1 MVCLAV
7 YMQQILEQYEMP
19 FSGSREPTQATNTTV
34 LGSVPSEGRNM
45 APPVGPDALAR
56 RSNCMPSMTSA
67 TSP

>member
-34 LGSVPSEGRNM
+34 LGSVPSEGRYM
-45 APPVGPDALAR
+45 APPVGPDARGETLELHAVDDVGHL
-56 RSNCMPSMTSA
+56 P
-67 TSP
+67 